1 MYSFGMI
8 MIADLRGLVKTHVS
22 SESGRRERKKL
33 SSNNNIDMMTTQLVS
48 FDILVVIIIEDVRIE
63 T

>member
-1 MYSFGMI
+1 MFPVK
-8 MIADLRGLVKTHVS
+8 ADG
-22 SESGRRERKKL
+22 ERKKL